1 MVKSPSILD
10 FLRLQVV
17 EISIFPRDR
26 FDMYLPS
33 RQEFLALAD
42 QGNLIPVY
50 REILAD
56 METPV
61 SAFRKIDDG
70 QTAFLLESIE
80 GGEKWARYSFLGSG
94 PARIFRCRERY
105 FEVVHNDR
113 LEQSGE
119 TDDPIA
125 KLQEL
130 LSAYQPV
137 EVEGLPRFFGGAVGY
152 LGYDMVRFV
161 EDIPDK
167 NERDSDNWDACF
179 LLTEGLLIFD
189 NMRQKIKVVC
199 NVHLAVGE
207 DPGLAYARGIAR
219 IDDLIEQ
226 LRQPLPHRV
235 APLHDAPEQ
244 ALTPNFTPQAFR
256 KAVEQCQEYIRAG
269 DIFQVVLSQRFE
281 GKLQADPFDIYRA
294 LRTINPSPYMYF
306 LRFGDNLVV
315 GASPEVLVRK
325 EGEQVEVRPI
335 AGTRPRGA
343 TLEEDQRLEAEL
355 LADPKECAEHI
366 MLIDL
371 GRNDVGRVARG
382 GTVEVSELMV
392 VERYSHVMHIVSN
405 VRGKLREG
413 LNAFD
418 VFRAAFPAGTLSGS
432 PKIRAM
438 EIIDEFEPQRRGI
451 YGGAVGYFSF
461 SGNMDLAI
469 AIRTLMVEK
478 ERILLQAG
486 AGIVADSDPEMEYQ
500 ETLNKARGVRRAIE
514 MANQG
519 LD

>member
-1 MVKSPSILD
+1 MY
-10 FLRLQVV
+10 
-17 EISIFPRDR
+17 FPTLEQ
-26 FDMYLPS
+26 FTHLS
-33 RQEFLALAD
+33 A
-42 QGNLIPVY
+42 QGNLIPIY

-70 QTAFLLESIE
+70 QNSFLLESIE

-94 PARIFRCRERY
+94 PARIFRCRDRY
-105 FEVVHNDR
+105 FELICGDQV
-113 LEQSGE
+113 EQNGE
-119 TDDPIA
+119 SDDPITE
-125 KLQEL
+125 LQAL
-130 LSAYQPV
+130 LADYHPV

-161 EDIPDK
+161 EDLPDK
-167 NERDSDNWDACF
+167 NQRDSENWDACF

-189 NMRQKIKVVC
+189 NMQQKIKVVC
-199 NVHLAVGE
+199 NVLLANGE
-207 DPGLAYARGIAR
+207 DPQVAYDRGIKR
-219 IDDLIEQ
+219 IDALIEQ
-226 LRQPLPHRV
+226 LRQPLPHRI
-235 APLHDAPEQ
+235 AQAREAAEQ
-244 ALTPNFTPQAFR
+244 ALTPNFTPEAFR
-256 KAVEQCQEYIRAG
+256 AAVEGCKEYIRAG

-281 GKLQADPFDIYRA
+281 GRLQADPFDIYRA

-306 LRFGDNLVV
+306 LRFGENLVV

-343 TLEEDQRLEAEL
+343 DLEEDRRLEAEL
-355 LADPKECAEHI
+355 LADPKEQAEHI

-371 GRNDVGRVARG
+371 GRNDVGRIARG
-382 GTVEVSELMV
+382 GSVEVSELMV

-405 VRGKLREG
+405 VRGTLREG
-413 LNAFD
+413 LDAFD

-438 EIIDEFEPQRRGI
+438 EIIDEFEPHRRGV
-451 YGGAVGYFSF
+451 YGGAVGYFSY

-469 AIRTLMVEK
+469 AIRTLFIERD
-478 ERILLQAG
+478 RILLQAG

-500 ETLNKARGVRRAIE
+500 ETLNKAKGVRRAID
-514 MANQG
+514 MANRG

>member
-1 MVKSPSILD
+1 MYFPSAQD
-10 FLRLQVV
+10 F
-17 EISIFPRDR
+17 S
-26 FDMYLPS
+26 
-33 RQEFLALAD
+33 ALAG

-70 QTAFLLESIE
+70 NTAFLLESIE

-94 PARIFRCRERY
+94 PARIFRCRDNL
-105 FEVVHNDR
+105 FEVVYQGQVE
-113 LEQSGE
+113 LSGQAA
-119 TDDPIA
+119 DPLA
-125 KLQEL
+125 ELQKLLGE
-130 LSAYQPV
+130 YQPV

-167 NERDSDNWDACF
+167 NPRDSDNWDACF

-199 NVHLAVGE
+199 NVHLTAGE
-207 DPGLAYARGIAR
+207 DPLVAYRRGQER
-219 IDDLIEQ
+219 IDALIEQ
-226 LRQPLPHRV
+226 LRQPLPHRIASPREV
-235 APLHDAPEQ
+235 PEQ
-244 ALTPNFTPQAFR
+244 ELTPNFTPDNFRQAVDR
-256 KAVEQCQEYIRAG
+256 CKEYIRAG

-281 GKLQADPFDIYRA
+281 GRLQADPFDIYRA

-325 EGEQVEVRPI
+325 EGDQVEVRPI

-343 TLEEDQRLEAEL
+343 TPEEDQLLEEEL
-355 LADPKECAEHI
+355 LADPKERAEHI

-371 GRNDVGRVARG
+371 GRNDVGRVARP
-382 GTVEVSELMV
+382 GTIEVSELMV
-392 VERYSHVMHIVSN
+392 IERYSHVMHIVSN

-438 EIIDEFEPQRRGI
+438 EIIDEFEPHRRGV

-469 AIRTLMVEK
+469 AIRTLMIEK

-514 MANQG
+514 MANGG